1 MPELRVFVLGDYM
14 FVTYYIPLPA
24 GIIAD
29 VITTALEEAIEKETM
44 TIGKTMENHRTQGG
58 GALPG
63 RADSG
68 RLQAGTQLEDS
79 FLRGGAF

>member
-1 MPELRVFVLGDYM
+1 MLQHWGFRLFPILGII
-14 FVTYYIPLPA
+14 FLPA

-63 RADSG
+63 RPDSG

-79 FLRGGAF
+79 FLRGEAF